1 MIHPNAR
8 DLYEI
13 KRKEAS
19 EAGKTLHDWRRDEP
33 ILRRRRDLEE
43 GGQVPFDFDD
53 PEPTH

>member
-19 EAGKTLHDWRRDEP
+19 EAGKILHEWRLIEP
-33 ILRRRRDLEE
+33 YLRRRRDVEE
-43 GGQVPFDFDD
+43 GGQSSFDLDD
-53 PEPTH
+53 PEPLC